1 MEGEKK
7 LKKVNIRRIIVLVV
21 LAIFLIWQAITNRA
35 EYLKIKGINE
45 NYTSIFFTDFY
56 MELAVFGACFAITYI
71 LFYVNNKFI
80 KKGMK
85 FFFVK
90 EEKEMPKLPN
100 KSISLIAALIAGQ
113 CGMNFLYTPLIT
125 ALNASSFGIQDQ
137 VFGRDLGFYIFIL
150 PFVKTLI
157 IFLIVVTLII
167 IIYTAIYYVIAIN
180 VCFKNGIDT
189 GDLKEN
195 TFVKQ
200 IKFWA
205 IVFGILIS
213 SYIIV
218 TAEDILTGNMLTIKD
233 ESGTELIGAGLTDTV
248 IKLWGYRI
256 FAIVVLIS
264 IIRIVKNA
272 SIANFRKCVISASI
286 IPLYLVI
293 MFGTLIY
300 FQEVYV
306 GSSELDKEKSYI
318 EYNIN
323 ATKEAFGIDIEQ
335 EEISEYETL
344 GAEVAEENS
353 DVLGNIP
360 IISESII
367 NQTISDT
374 QDNSTYYN
382 YSNTNLGVY
391 NVNGTRKLLSLTA
404 REIVN
409 DSNRSYNNMTFE
421 YTHGYS
427 LVVADPSN
435 IDENGYVEIL
445 QSSLDGKDNVLDISE
460 PRIYFGLETDND
472 IIVNSSYGEEFDYP
486 TSTSGYES
494 NVYDGEAGLNL
505 GFFDRLAL
513 GITSGNYSMI
523 LSRYLENDSKIIT
536 NRDVLERVKAIL
548 PYIKYDDNPYIVV
561 TDDGELVWVVD
572 GYTTSNEY
580 PYSQSITITN
590 DDGTKETINYIRN
603 SVKVLV
609 NAYSGETKFYI
620 TDRNDPII
628 MMYNNLYPNL
638 FAKAE
643 EQIPEDIQENLIYP
657 QYLFDIQSQVI
668 ATYHDITED
677 MLYRADDIWSLSLD
691 GESQI
696 PSNYTM
702 LKTNDMDEAEL
713 GLVVTYTKSGKG
725 SLTSYL
731 VGVADGTTNR
741 LSLYKFSSD
750 SNIIGVSQLNS
761 LIEEDETI
769 SSELRSLEVSGV
781 RVEKDVI
788 IVPIENSILY
798 IEPVYQ
804 VRLNEDET
812 PVLKKI
818 IVSSGNKV
826 AIGDDLEEAITNL
839 LSENNSVEVEYID
852 MEDINQVIDSIIE
865 ANQNLQESMDAQ
877 DLEMVG
883 KDLETLQTLLEQLE
897 VLRAQELEEQSQ
909 QSNDNNV
916 ENNESSIRDNTGE
929 ENTSNSSN
937 TDSGEDLNTN
947 TNTNSVINNS
957 NNIT

>member
-21 LAIFLIWQAITNRA
+21 LSIFLIWQIITNRA
-35 EYLKIKGINE
+35 EYLKIKGIGE
-45 NYTSIFFTDFY
+45 GYTSIFFTDFY
-56 MELAVFGACFAITYI
+56 MELAVFGVCFAVTYI
-71 LFYVNNKFI
+71 LFYINNRVI
-80 KKGMK
+80 RKGMRV
-85 FFFVK
+85 FFEK
-90 EEKEMPKLPN
+90 EEREMPKLPN
-100 KSISLIAALIAGQ
+100 KSISLIAALISGQ
-113 CGMNFLYTPLIT
+113 CGLSFLYTPLIT
-125 ALNASSFGIQDQ
+125 ALNASSFGITDEI
-137 VFGRDLGFYIFIL
+137 FAKDLGFYMFVL
-150 PFVKTLI
+150 PFIKTLI

-180 VCFKNGIDT
+180 VCFKNGVDT

-200 IKFWA
+200 VKFWA
-205 IVFGILIS
+205 IIFGVLIS
-213 SYIIV
+213 GYILV
-218 TAEDILTGNMLTIKD
+218 TAQDILTGRMLTIKD
-233 ESGTELIGAGLTDTV
+233 EAGTELVGAGLTDSV

-256 FAIVVLIS
+256 FAVIVLIS

-293 MFGTLIY
+293 MFGVLIY
-300 FQEVYV
+300 FQEIYV
-306 GSSELDKEKSYI
+306 GSSELDKQKSYI
-318 EYNIN
+318 GYNIN
-323 ATKEAFGIDIEQ
+323 ATKDAFGINVEQ
-335 EEISEYETL
+335 QNIDEYETL
-344 GAEVAEENS
+344 SSEVANDNR
-353 DVLGNIP
+353 DVLENIP
-360 IISESII
+360 IVNEDVI
-367 NQTISDT
+367 NQTITDT
-374 QDNSTYYN
+374 QDNSTYYSYLN
-382 YSNTNLGVY
+382 SNLGVY
-391 NVNGTRKLLSLTA
+391 NINGTRKLISLTA

-409 DSNRSYNNMTFE
+409 DSNRSYNNKTFE

-427 LVVADPSN
+427 VVVTDPTD
-435 IDENGYVEIL
+435 IDENGYVNVL
-445 QSSLDGKDNVLDISE
+445 QSNIDGSDNVLDIEE

-486 TSTSGYES
+486 TSASGYKS
-494 NVYDGEAGLNL
+494 NVYDGDAGLNL
-505 GFFDRLAL
+505 GFFDRLAVGL
-513 GITSGNYSMI
+513 TSGNYSII
-523 LSRYLENDSKIIT
+523 LSRYLESDSRIIT
-536 NRDVLERVKAIL
+536 TRDVLERVKTLL

-561 TDDGELVWVVD
+561 TDDGELVWVID

-628 MMYNNLYPNL
+628 MMYNNMYSDL
-638 FAKAE
+638 FAKPE
-643 EQIPEDIQENLIYP
+643 EEIPQDIQENLIYP
-657 QYLFDIQSQVI
+657 QYLFDVQAQVI

-677 MLYRADDIWSLSLD
+677 MLYRADDIWSLSMD
-691 GESQI
+691 GENQI
-696 PSNYTM
+696 DSNYTM
-702 LKTNDMDEAEL
+702 LRTNDMDEAEF
-713 GLVVTYTKSGKG
+713 GLAVTYTKAGKG

-731 VGVADGTTNR
+731 VGVTEGTTNT

-750 SNIIGVSQLNS
+750 SSIMGVSQLNS

-769 SSELRSLEVSGV
+769 SAELESLEVSGV
-781 RVEKDVI
+781 EVVKDI
-788 IVPIENSILY
+788 IVVPIENSILY
-798 IEPVYQ
+798 VEPVYQ

-839 LSENNSVEVEYID
+839 LSENNSFEIEYID

-865 ANQNLQESMDAQ
+865 ANNNLQESMNAQ

-897 VLRAQELEEQSQ
+897 VLRAQELEEQAQ
-909 QSNDNNV
+909 ESNDNTYNQDSS
-916 ENNESSIRDNTGE
+916 ES
-929 ENTSNSSN
+929 
-937 TDSGEDLNTN
+937 TDETRYLED
-947 TNTNSVINNS
+947 TNSV
-957 NNIT
+957 T